1 MMQTTA
7 DSTHSGRPKI
17 GLALGSGS
25 ARGLAHVGVIRAIEQ
40 AGISVDCIAGTSMG
54 ALIGAIY
61 ASGKLDELEASFRD
75 FDWKKSA
82 SFFDVVLPKSGLLD
96 GAKVSELVR
105 AHIHHETIEMLAKPF
120 AAVATDIVSGEEVV
134 IRSGDVIEAVRA
146 SISVPGIFTPVRSNG
161 HILVDGGLTNPVPV
175 SAARAMGAD
184 IVIAVDLNH
193 DVVAGKNMKP
203 LVAAPKADSASDNAS
218 GMFSR
223 WAGDY
228 RLSMRDIRQRL
239 LAGNNPAS
247 AQFRKWISA
256 EPLPSIFEVLLASIN
271 IMETGLT
278 QTRLSLD
285 RPEVIIQPPLG
296 HIRFMEFG
304 RADEIIAIGYEHTQR
319 QLKGIELP

>member
-1 MMQTTA
+1 MMQKIV
-7 DSTHSGRPKI
+7 DSTHGGRPKI

-25 ARGLAHVGVIRAIEQ
+25 ARGLAHLGVIRAIED
-40 AGISVDCIAGTSMG
+40 AGIKVDFIAGSSMG

-203 LVAAPKADSASDNAS
+203 LVPAQKADSASDNVS

-223 WAGDY
+223 WVGDY

-239 LAGNNPAS
+239 LAGSNPAS